1 LDTTVDS
8 FLAKVDELQRQHMVF
23 LANGSAD
30 NFAAYQKICGIL
42 EGIALCEREFK
53 EITSAVSG
61 DESIFEDLEQA
72 G

>member
-1 LDTTVDS
+1 
-8 FLAKVDELQRQHMVF
+8 MVF